1 MNVRR
6 SKFDPRIIVCEVLD
20 DNCPQTMLEGLDK
33 RGLGFAIWG
42 ESIETPV
49 VVIDNRSDMSEDHL
63 LAIEAHEVGHILTCS
78 EDEEDAELFGIA
90 LLRSQVTTTRLI
102 CFSAGVLCNLLRHA
116 V

>member
-1 MNVRR
+1 MPRQDSGVNVRR
-6 SKFDPRIIVCEVLD
+6 SKFDPRIIVCEVVD

-49 VVIDNRSDMSEDHL
+49 VVIGNRGDMSEDHL

-78 EDEEDAELFGIA
+78 EDELLERLREWTDATGYFEGGA
-90 LLRSQVTTTRLI
+90 
-102 CFSAGVLCNLLRHA
+102 A
-116 V
+116 VDDGDPGE